1 MRHLPHLLSTLAL
14 TTLTGS
20 LHAATYYIDA
30 RSGNDLSDGLASS
43 PSTSSRGP
51 WQSFAKISSAGIRA
65 GDTILLRCDSVWN
78 ETLTLTASGSVT
90 APITIASYPEGCSS
104 KPEISGVRSVPAH
117 AWQSAGGGIYRANVK
132 WNRIANGSFVSS
144 RSGWQTWSI
153 NGDAVLNWSSSCTTS
168 GSACATLIS
177 GVTGSYGI
185 ASSSSFPLEGGK
197 KYRIRYTLRGASG
210 VPIKVYVRRASAPY
224 DAVGYRK
231 DFIGTEVWQQINEEF
246 TAPVSIQNA
255 RLDVEVAPGKRSVQ
269 FGEIAIEPVDSVSVQ
284 QIILNNQALQVAHH
298 PNIGHD
304 VTQPAS
310 VYAHTGANSDSSIIN
325 TSPRSSYLITGSD
338 LRLPTGVTLK
348 PGINVIIRNAPWTL
362 DERRA
367 IAVSGT
373 RIDLDSPTTYPITA
387 GIPYYLT
394 GALWM
399 LDAPGEWFFD
409 TTSGTISIWTPDGLP
424 PDDRIKITW
433 LDTGI
438 NLTQTSNI
446 NIKNISIRGVGLG
459 FNLIKSKQITLDSIS
474 VFDTHTYGIRA
485 DNATMLEISEASINR
500 TGNDA
505 IYAPSSQYTQVIES
519 DIENSSVSILD
530 GAVRTLPRSASAA
543 ILAGQASKIS
553 GNRIINSGYNG
564 IRVFE
569 QSTIERNI
577 VIDTCR
583 TLNDCG
589 GIYVSGYS
597 SGTTVFENIVRN
609 VHGNIDGMSP
619 SSRYHAAGIYMD
631 DHANN
636 MKIVGNTISGANF
649 GIHLHDGYD
658 NLIQRNLIFGNRNHQ
673 LWMQEQ
679 QAKISATG
687 DMARNQII
695 NNSLFPI
702 DGNIALMQ
710 ESEITSIE
718 GFGNFVDNRFSALIS
733 SSLIGEMWPTGLRSY
748 TLSQWRS
755 AKDSSGELKGDAT
768 FSEVRPSGYA
778 ATRVIGSNQIP
789 NGSLLSASKG
799 WTYWSQLA
807 PSPTV
812 AVESCSPGRCLRF
825 NAGGSSSLLS
835 TPNFSVIQGQSYRVS
850 FDARTGF
857 EGQIIG
863 PVVRRGG
870 PAPFYERLMAATQ
883 AFTGSVAWKRYT
895 FTFRASKTVNA
906 NDPITGELGARV
918 DFEQN
923 SAGSTLWVSNVEIVP
938 LQDTSATL
946 RSHLIANESRQ
957 YDTFDCP
964 EASTEDEALCS
975 DYIHFADESPVIWP
989 LSLAPNEANVV
1000 FTRISAL
1007 LDSDGDGIADFQD
1020 KCAATTQGLA
1030 TNSLGCTLGQTPSP

>member
-1 MRHLPHLLSTLAL
+1 MRHLSRLLSTLAL
-14 TTLTGS
+14 TTLTGP
-20 LHAATYYIDA
+20 LYAATYYIDA

-43 PSTSSRGP
+43 PATSPRGP
-51 WQSFAKISSAGIRA
+51 WQSLAKLASASIRA

-78 ETLTLTASGSVT
+78 ETLTLPSSGSVT

-104 KPEISGVRSVPAH
+104 KPEISGMRSVPGH
-117 AWQSAGGGIYRANVK
+117 AWQYVGGSLYRANVK
-132 WNRIANGSFVSS
+132 WNRIANGNFVSG

-153 NGDAVLNWSSSCTTS
+153 NGDAVLNWSSNCTAS
-168 GSACATLIS
+168 GAACATLIS
-177 GVTGSYGI
+177 GTTGSFGI

-210 VPIKVYVRRASAPY
+210 IATKVYVRRASPPY

-231 DFIGTEVWQQINEEF
+231 DFIGTNLWQQISEEF
-246 TAPVSIQNA
+246 TAPASIENA
-255 RLDVEVAPGKRSVQ
+255 RFDVEVAPGKRSAQ
-269 FGEIAIEPVDSVSVQ
+269 FSEIAIEAVDSAPVNQ
-284 QIILNNQALQVAHH
+284 AILNNQALQIAHH

-304 VTQPAS
+304 STQPAS
-310 VYAHTGANSDSSIIN
+310 AYAHTGANSDSTIIN
-325 TSPRSSYLITGSD
+325 TSPRSSYLVTGSD
-338 LRLPTGVTLK
+338 LRLPTGVTLT
-348 PGINVIIRNAPWTL
+348 PGINVVIRSTPWTL

-367 IAVSGT
+367 TAITGT
-373 RIDLDSPTTYPITA
+373 KINLDSPTTYPITT

-399 LDAPGEWFFD
+399 LDSPGEWFFD
-409 TTSGTISIWTPDGLP
+409 STSGIIHIWTPDGTTP
-424 PDDRIKITW
+424 GDRVKLAG

-438 NLTQTSNI
+438 NLPQASNI
-446 NIKNISIRGVGLG
+446 AIKNLSIRGVGLG
-459 FNLIKSKQITLDSIS
+459 INLSKSKHVTLNNISIS
-474 VFDTHTYGIRA
+474 DTNSYGIKA
-485 DNATMLEISEASINR
+485 DNAFMLEINQASINR

-505 IYAPSSQYTQVIES
+505 VYAPSSQYTQVIDS
-519 DIENSSVSILD
+519 DIENSSVAVVN
-530 GAVRTLPRSASAA
+530 GAITTLPRSASAA
-543 ILAGQASKIS
+543 ILAGQNSNIS

-569 QSTIERNI
+569 QSIIERN
-577 VIDTCR
+577 VMIDTCR
-583 TLNDCG
+583 ILNDCG

-597 SGTTVFENIVRN
+597 SGTSVLNNIVRN

-619 SSRYHAAGIYMD
+619 HSRHHAVGIYMD

-636 MKIVGNTISGANF
+636 IKIAGNTVSGANY

-658 NLIQRNLIFGNRNHQ
+658 NVINGNLIFGNRNHQ

-695 NNSLFPI
+695 NNALFPI

-710 ESEITSIE
+710 ESEIASIE
-718 GFGNFVDNRFSALIS
+718 GFGSFSDNRFSALIS
-733 SSLIGEMWPTGLRSY
+733 SSLVGEMWPTGLRSY
-748 TLSQWRS
+748 TLNQWQS
-755 AKDSSGELKGDAT
+755 VKDTSGQLKGDAT

-778 ATRVIGSNQIP
+778 ATRVNGINQIP
-789 NGSLLSASKG
+789 NGSLTNASKG

-812 AVESCSPGRCLRF
+812 AVENCIPGRCLRF
-825 NAGGSSSLLS
+825 SAGGSSSLLS
-835 TPNFSVIQGQSYRVS
+835 TPNFSVTQGQTYRVS
-850 FDARTGF
+850 FDARTGI

-883 AFTGSVAWKRYT
+883 AFTGSTTWKRYT
-895 FTFRASKTVNA
+895 FTFRASKTVNV
-906 NDPITGELGARV
+906 NDPVTGELGARV

-938 LQDTSATL
+938 LLDTSVTL

-957 YDTFDCP
+957 YDVFDCP
-964 EASTEDEALCS
+964 EAGTEDEALCT
-975 DYIHFADESPVIWP
+975 DYVHFSDESPVAWP
-989 LSLAPNEANVV
+989 LSLAPNETNVV
-1000 FTRISAL
+1000 FTRIAAL

-1020 KCAATTQGLA
+1020 KCASTTQGLA
-1030 TNSLGCTLGQTPSP
+1030 TNSLGCTLGQIPSP